1 MHCKDDFS
9 DHMALGEALMRLVSP
24 GEGIAFR
31 DWNLELRGLHRRVEA
46 FEFADSGDAVIT
58 HLCHAAPL
66 LWRRLDA
73 VGVRHTA
80 VRPKRVQTFFQR
92 VATSESQHG
101 IDAIGCEAAGLVV
114 DVDAFAIDDAAP
126 P

>member
-1 MHCKDDFS
+1 
-9 DHMALGEALMRLVSP
+9 MALGESLVRLVGL
-24 GEGIAFR
+24 GEGVAFR

-46 FEFADSGDAVIT
+46 LEFADSRDAVIT
-58 HLCHAAPL
+58 HQCHAAPL

-114 DVDAFAIDDAAP
+114 DVDAFGIDDAAP